1 MKLVCI
7 VILFFTCQYSY
18 SQVENDLELILNTKI
33 EDSTYLKSRQVNYV
47 FEGKPWYVKYNPVSL
62 VFGGSLLFYQKVIS
76 PQIMAGCAFD
86 PSCSNFSKQ
95 CIKMYGIPKG
105 VALSTD
111 RLTRCTRLSSIDFH
125 PVLFNENGKVND
137 LPIYYR
143 LKESK

>member
-1 MKLVCI
+1 MKLIWI
-7 VILFFTCQYSY
+7 VILFFLCNSIF
-18 SQVENDLELILNTKI
+18 SQAENDLDLLLNSNI
-33 EDSTYLKSRQVNYV
+33 VDSTYLKTRQTNYV
-47 FEGKPWYVKYNPVSL
+47 FKDRNWFVKYNPVSL

-95 CIKMYGIPKG
+95 CIKMYGMPKG
-105 VALSTD
+105 IALTTD

-137 LPIYYR
+137 LPSYYR
-143 LKESK
+143 LREKK